1 MMKHSGIYFVA
12 LNANLNNNINI
23 NSMFLWDVTSCRLVD
38 DYQYSR
44 GACCLHLRDVND
56 RAVI

>member
-1 MMKHSGIYFVA
+1 MMKHSGIYLVA
-12 LNANLNNNINI
+12 LTSNLDNNINI
-23 NSMFLWDVTSCRLVD
+23 NSMVLWDVTSCRLVD

-44 GACCLHLRDVND
+44 GACCLNLRDVND